1 MRAAAVDGQLDRP
14 KHNKQ
19 PPART
24 PMHLEAETDGTTF
37 KKPWNIV
44 LLDAISLKVLSMQS
58 IAAEKAFKIFV

>member
-1 MRAAAVDGQLDRP
+1 
-14 KHNKQ
+14 
-19 PPART
+19 
-24 PMHLEAETDGTTF
+24 MHLEAETDGTTF